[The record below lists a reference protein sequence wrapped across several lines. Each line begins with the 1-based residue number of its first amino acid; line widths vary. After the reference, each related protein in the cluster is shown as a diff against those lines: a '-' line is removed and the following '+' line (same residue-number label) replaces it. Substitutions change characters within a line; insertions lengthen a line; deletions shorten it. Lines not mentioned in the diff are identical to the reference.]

1 MGQLIIRDLD
11 DTLLV
16 QLKRKAWEQ
25 GLPLE
30 KYMRRLLVTA
40 MESEEARV
48 DGQFPMSWSSP
59 LHEETPIWATLLS

>member
-30 KYMRRLLVTA
+30 KYLRRLLISAIET
-40 MESEEARV
+40 EEARAEGV
-48 DGQFPMSWSSP
+48 MSWSSP
-59 LHEETPIWATLLS
+59 LHEEMPILATLLS

>member
-30 KYMRRLLVTA
+30 KYLRRLLVSA
-40 MESEEARV
+40 MQSDEMRSE
-48 DGQFPMSWSSP
+48 GQLMMSWSSP

>member
-30 KYMRRLLVTA
+30 KYLRRLLVKG
-40 MESEEARV
+40 MEMDETRA
-48 DGQFPMSWSSP
+48 DGSLVMSWSSP
-59 LHEETPIWATLLS
+59 LHEETPLWATLLS

>member
-30 KYMRRLLVTA
+30 KYLRRLLVSA
-40 MESEEARV
+40 MQSDEMRTES
-48 DGQFPMSWSSP
+48 QLMMSWSSP

>member
-1 MGQLIIRDLD
+1 MGQLVIRDLD

-30 KYMRRLLVTA
+30 KYLRRVLITA
-40 MESEEARV
+40 VETDEARAEGV
-48 DGQFPMSWSSP
+48 LSWSSP
-59 LHEETPIWATLLS
+59 LHEEVPIWATLLS

>member
-30 KYMRRLLVTA
+30 KYLRRLLVKG
-40 MESEEARV
+40 MEMDEARA
-48 DGQFPMSWSSP
+48 DGSYAMSWSSP
-59 LHEETPIWATLLS
+59 LHEETPLWATLLS

>member
-1 MGQLIIRDLD
+1 MGQLIIRDFD

-30 KYMRRLLVTA
+30 KYLRRLVVAGMETEEVRTDGRA
-40 MESEEARV
+40 M
-48 DGQFPMSWSSP
+48 MWSSP
-59 LHEETPIWATLLS
+59 LHEETPILATLLS

>member
-30 KYMRRLLVTA
+30 KYLRHLLVTA
-40 MESEEARV
+40 VETEDARI
-48 DGQFPMSWSSP
+48 DGQMLWSSP
-59 LHEETPIWATLLS
+59 LHEEAPIWATLLS

>member
-30 KYMRRLLVTA
+30 KYLRRVLVKAVET
-40 MESEEARV
+40 EEERADNPFV
-48 DGQFPMSWSSP
+48 MSWSSP